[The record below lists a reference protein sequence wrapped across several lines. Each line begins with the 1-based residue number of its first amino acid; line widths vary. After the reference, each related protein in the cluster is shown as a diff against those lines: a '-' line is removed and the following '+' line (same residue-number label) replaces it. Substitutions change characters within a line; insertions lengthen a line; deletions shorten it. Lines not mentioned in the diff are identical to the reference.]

1 MDAAPAARDAPP
13 MHANPA
19 VQIELVFTDVARL
32 ALEQRDRS
40 VEHALPHHFM
50 RRAHLAVPGDLVHL
64 QGACGIFVVAQ
75 RRWALKAGKTTLQ
88 LLLDVLVQDET

>member
-1 MDAAPAARDAPP
+1 MS
-13 MHANPA
+13 ANPA
-19 VQIELVFTDVARL
+19 VHIELVFTDVARF
-32 ALEQRDRS
+32 ALDQGARPAEPS
-40 VEHALPHHFM
+40 LPHHFM

-88 LLLDVLVQDET
+88 LLLDVLVQDEA